1 MEQVWGAASGVR
13 SNFARQLRTAV
24 LNGEQL
30 WGVALE
36 RNFNFGERLSEA
48 TLGSSF
54 QEPLWRIPLGS
65 RIAALGQPLCR
76 GALGNSFGKQLR
88 GTALGSNFGKLS
100 GTTLRNNCFE
110 EQQLSGAS
118 SFGQLCGTALRP

>member
-54 QEPLWRIPLGS
+54 QEPLWRIALGS

-76 GALGNSFGKQLR
+76 GALGEQLWEAASGNRFGGATLASFLEQL
-88 GTALGSNFGKLS
+88 
-100 GTTLRNNCFE
+100 
-110 EQQLSGAS
+110 
-118 SFGQLCGTALRP
+118 